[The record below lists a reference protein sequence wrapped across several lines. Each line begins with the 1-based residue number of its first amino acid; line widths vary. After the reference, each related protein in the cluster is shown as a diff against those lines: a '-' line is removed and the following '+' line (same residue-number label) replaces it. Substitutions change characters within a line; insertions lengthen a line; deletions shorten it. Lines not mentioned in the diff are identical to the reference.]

1 MPILP
6 LTLLARGS
14 VVLGLHRL
22 ILHHSIFFACASF
35 AGRFRAVLVFGLIHK
50 SVDEKF
56 YPPPAP
62 R

>member
-6 LTLLARGS
+6 LTLLAGGS

-22 ILHHSIFFACASF
+22 ILHHFALFGSTMFASH
-35 AGRFRAVLVFGLIHK
+35 FRAVLVFGLIHK